1 MEYMGG
7 KEFWHQ
13 RFAARSDAPMQP
25 EAILVED
32 MKKMQTGPHLLDL
45 ACGDGRNALYLA
57 QLGMQVEAVDFCPTA
72 LQRLDRFASRQ
83 NLCLHTKQMD
93 LSDPNAVEQLGSY
106 DLILCNHYRLSAAAA
121 DRLRE
126 HLLPGGKLWLN
137 GFVRCPQDNPA
148 IRPEDLLCVQDY
160 EQAGY
165 AVEDALEHTD
175 AREHRYLRLI
185 LTPIQSKK

>member
-13 RFAARSDAPMQP
+13 RFAARGDAPMQP

-32 MKKMQTGPHLLDL
+32 MKQMQTGARLLDL

-72 LQRLDRFASRQ
+72 LQRLNRFASRQ

-93 LSDPNAVEQLGSY
+93 LSDPGAVEQLGSY
-106 DLILCNHYRLSAAAA
+106 DWILCNHYRLSAAAA

-126 HLLPGGKLWLN
+126 HLLPEGRLWLN

-148 IRPEDLLCVQDY
+148 IRPEDLLRVQDY

-175 AREHRYLRLI
+175 AREHRYLWLI
-185 LTPIQSKK
+185 LKPIQSKE

>member
-7 KEFWHQ
+7 QEFWHQ

-32 MKKMQTGPHLLDL
+32 MKKMQTGLRLLDL

-72 LQRLDRFASRQ
+72 LQRLNRFASRQ
-83 NLCLHTKQMD
+83 KLCLQTRQMD
-93 LSDPNAVEQLGSY
+93 LSDLNAVEQLGSY
-106 DLILCNHYRLSAAAA
+106 DWILCNHYRLRAAAA

-126 HLLPGGKLWLN
+126 HLLPEGRLWLN

-185 LTPIQSKK
+185 LKPIR

>member
-72 LQRLDRFASRQ
+72 LQRLNRFASRQ

-93 LSDPNAVEQLGSY
+93 LSDPNAVQPLSTECGCCRPPAGTSAAGGKALAQR
-106 DLILCNHYRLSAAAA
+106 LCPLSA
-121 DRLRE
+121 
-126 HLLPGGKLWLN
+126 G
-137 GFVRCPQDNPA
+137 
-148 IRPEDLLCVQDY
+148 
-160 EQAGY
+160 
-165 AVEDALEHTD
+165 
-175 AREHRYLRLI
+175 
-185 LTPIQSKK
+185 

>member
-1 MEYMGG
+1 MSYNT
-7 KEFWHQ
+7 
-13 RFAARSDAPMQP
+13 FASFYDELTDNISYPARAAYFDSIIRRWCPKAS
-25 EAILVED
+25 I
-32 MKKMQTGPHLLDL
+32 LLDL

-72 LQRLDRFASRQ
+72 LQRLNRFASRQ

>member
-13 RFAARSDAPMQP
+13 RFAARGDAPMQP

-32 MKKMQTGPHLLDL
+32 MKQMQTGARLLDL

-72 LQRLDRFASRQ
+72 LQRLNRFASRQ

-93 LSDPNAVEQLGSY
+93 LSDPGAVEQLGSY
-106 DLILCNHYRLSAAAA
+106 NWILCNHYRLSAAAA

-126 HLLPGGKLWLN
+126 HLLPEGRLWLN

-148 IRPEDLLCVQDY
+148 IRPEDLLQVQDY

-165 AVEDALEHTD
+165 AVEDAMEHTD

-185 LTPIQSKK
+185 LKPIQSKE

>member
-13 RFAARSDAPMQP
+13 RFAARGDAPMQP

-32 MKKMQTGPHLLDL
+32 MKQMQTGARLLDL

-72 LQRLDRFASRQ
+72 LQRLNRFASRQ

-93 LSDPNAVEQLGSY
+93 LSDPGAVEQLGSY
-106 DLILCNHYRLSAAAA
+106 DWILCNHYRLSAAAA

-126 HLLPGGKLWLN
+126 HLLPEGRLWLN

-148 IRPEDLLCVQDY
+148 IRPEDLLRVQDY

-165 AVEDALEHTD
+165 AVEDAMEHTD

-185 LTPIQSKK
+185 LKPIQSQE

>member
-13 RFAARSDAPMQP
+13 RFAARGDAPMQP

-32 MKKMQTGPHLLDL
+32 MKQMQTGARLLDL

-72 LQRLDRFASRQ
+72 LQRLNRFASRQ

-93 LSDPNAVEQLGSY
+93 LSDPGAVEQLGSY
-106 DLILCNHYRLSAAAA
+106 DWILCNHYRLSAAAA

-126 HLLPGGKLWLN
+126 HLLPEGRLWLN

-148 IRPEDLLCVQDY
+148 IRPEDLLRVQDY

-165 AVEDALEHTD
+165 AVEDAMEHTD

-185 LTPIQSKK
+185 LKPIQSKE

>member
-13 RFAARSDAPMQP
+13 RFAARGDAPMQP

-32 MKKMQTGPHLLDL
+32 MKQMQTGARLLDL
-45 ACGDGRNALYLA
+45 VCGDGRNALYLA

-72 LQRLDRFASRQ
+72 LQRLNRFASRQ

-93 LSDPNAVEQLGSY
+93 LSDPGAVEQLGSY
-106 DLILCNHYRLSAAAA
+106 NWILCNHYRLSAAAA

-126 HLLPGGKLWLN
+126 HLLPEGRLWLN

-148 IRPEDLLCVQDY
+148 IRPEDLLRVQDY

-165 AVEDALEHTD
+165 AVEDAMEHTD

-185 LTPIQSKK
+185 LKPIQSKE

>member
-13 RFAARSDAPMQP
+13 RFAARGDAPMQP

-32 MKKMQTGPHLLDL
+32 MKQMQTGARLLDL

-72 LQRLDRFASRQ
+72 LQRLNRFASRQ

-93 LSDPNAVEQLGSY
+93 LSDPGAVEQLGSY
-106 DLILCNHYRLSAAAA
+106 DVILCNHYRLSAAAA

-126 HLLPGGKLWLN
+126 HLLPEGRLWLN

-148 IRPEDLLCVQDY
+148 IRPEDLLRVQDY
-160 EQAGY
+160 KQAGY
-165 AVEDALEHTD
+165 AVEDAMEHTD

-185 LTPIQSKK
+185 LKPIQSKE

>member
-32 MKKMQTGPHLLDL
+32 MKKMQTGPRLLDL

-126 HLLPGGKLWLN
+126 HLLPGESFGSTALSA
-137 GFVRCPQDNPA
+137 VRRIIRQSDPRTCCACRIMSRRAMRWKMPWSTPMHGSTA
-148 IRPEDLLCVQDY
+148 IF
-160 EQAGY
+160 G
-165 AVEDALEHTD
+165 
-175 AREHRYLRLI
+175 
-185 LTPIQSKK
+185 

>member
-32 MKKMQTGPHLLDL
+32 MKKMQTGPRLLDL

-72 LQRLDRFASRQ
+72 LQRLNRFASRQ
-83 NLCLHTKQMD
+83 KSLPTYK
-93 LSDPNAVEQLGSY
+93 
-106 DLILCNHYRLSAAAA
+106 A
-121 DRLRE
+121 D
-126 HLLPGGKLWLN
+126 
-137 GFVRCPQDNPA
+137 GF
-148 IRPEDLLCVQDY
+148 I
-160 EQAGY
+160 
-165 AVEDALEHTD
+165 
-175 AREHRYLRLI
+175 
-185 LTPIQSKK
+185 

>member
-1 MEYMGG
+1 M
-7 KEFWHQ
+7 
-13 RFAARSDAPMQP
+13 
-25 EAILVED
+25 
-32 MKKMQTGPHLLDL
+32 
-45 ACGDGRNALYLA
+45 
-57 QLGMQVEAVDFCPTA
+57 
-72 LQRLDRFASRQ
+72 
-83 NLCLHTKQMD
+83 
-93 LSDPNAVEQLGSY
+93 EQLGSY

-148 IRPEDLLCVQDY
+148 IRTEDLLCVQDY

>member
-13 RFAARSDAPMQP
+13 RFAARGDAPMQP

-32 MKKMQTGPHLLDL
+32 MKQMQTGARLLDL

-72 LQRLDRFASRQ
+72 LQRLNRFASRQ

-93 LSDPNAVEQLGSY
+93 LSDPGAVEQLGSY
-106 DLILCNHYRLSAAAA
+106 DWILCNHYRLSAAAA

-126 HLLPGGKLWLN
+126 HLLPEGRLWLN

-148 IRPEDLLCVQDY
+148 IRPEDLLRVQDY

-185 LTPIQSKK
+185 LKPIQSQE

>member
-13 RFAARSDAPMQP
+13 RFAARGDAPMQP

-32 MKKMQTGPHLLDL
+32 MKQMQTGARLLDL

-57 QLGMQVEAVDFCPTA
+57 QLGMQVEAVDFCLTA
-72 LQRLDRFASRQ
+72 LQRLNRFASRQ

-93 LSDPNAVEQLGSY
+93 LSDPGAVEQLGSY
-106 DLILCNHYRLSAAAA
+106 DWILCNHYRLSAAAA

-126 HLLPGGKLWLN
+126 HLLPEGRLWLN

-148 IRPEDLLCVQDY
+148 IRPEDLLRVQDY

-165 AVEDALEHTD
+165 AVEDAMEHTD

-185 LTPIQSKK
+185 LKPIQSKE

>member
-13 RFAARSDAPMQP
+13 RFAARGDAPMQP

-32 MKKMQTGPHLLDL
+32 MKQMQTGARLLDL

-72 LQRLDRFASRQ
+72 LQRLNRFASRQ

-93 LSDPNAVEQLGSY
+93 LSDPGAVEQLGSY
-106 DLILCNHYRLSAAAA
+106 NWILCNHYRLSAAAA

-126 HLLPGGKLWLN
+126 HLLPEGRLWLN

-148 IRPEDLLCVQDY
+148 IRPEDLLRVQDY

-165 AVEDALEHTD
+165 AVEDAMEHTD

-185 LTPIQSKK
+185 LKPIQSKE

>member
-1 MEYMGG
+1 MSYNT
-7 KEFWHQ
+7 
-13 RFAARSDAPMQP
+13 FASFYDELTDNISYPARAAYFDSIIRRWCPKAS
-25 EAILVED
+25 I
-32 MKKMQTGPHLLDL
+32 LLDL

-72 LQRLDRFASRQ
+72 LQRLNRFASRQ

-126 HLLPGGKLWLN
+126 HLLPGGEALAQRL
-137 GFVRCPQDNPA
+137 CP
-148 IRPEDLLCVQDY
+148 LS
-160 EQAGY
+160 AG
-165 AVEDALEHTD
+165 
-175 AREHRYLRLI
+175 
-185 LTPIQSKK
+185 

>member
-57 QLGMQVEAVDFCPTA
+57 QLGMQVEAVSYTH
-72 LQRLDRFASRQ
+72 LDVYKRQ
-83 NLCLHTKQMD
+83 
-93 LSDPNAVEQLGSY
+93 GSG
-106 DLILCNHYRLSAAAA
+106 SAERCSCRRRT
-121 DRLRE
+121 DR
-126 HLLPGGKLWLN
+126 
-137 GFVRCPQDNPA
+137 
-148 IRPEDLLCVQDY
+148 
-160 EQAGY
+160 
-165 AVEDALEHTD
+165 
-175 AREHRYLRLI
+175 
-185 LTPIQSKK
+185 

>member
-57 QLGMQVEAVDFCPTA
+57 QLGMQVEAG
-72 LQRLDRFASRQ
+72 RFLPDGIAAVKP
-83 NLCLHTKQMD
+83 LCQPPK
-93 LSDPNAVEQLGSY
+93 SVPAY
-106 DLILCNHYRLSAAAA
+106 KA
-121 DRLRE
+121 D
-126 HLLPGGKLWLN
+126 
-137 GFVRCPQDNPA
+137 GF
-148 IRPEDLLCVQDY
+148 IRPERSGA
-160 EQAGY
+160 AGQ
-165 AVEDALEHTD
+165 L
-175 AREHRYLRLI
+175 
-185 LTPIQSKK
+185 

>member
-13 RFAARSDAPMQP
+13 RFAARGDAPMQP

-32 MKKMQTGPHLLDL
+32 MKQMQTGARLLDL

-72 LQRLDRFASRQ
+72 LQRLNRFASRQ

-93 LSDPNAVEQLGSY
+93 LSDPGAVEQLGSY
-106 DLILCNHYRLSAAAA
+106 DWILCNHYRLSAAAA

-126 HLLPGGKLWLN
+126 HLLPEGRLWLN

-148 IRPEDLLCVQDY
+148 IRPEDLLRVQDY

-185 LTPIQSKK
+185 LKPIQSKE